1 MLMLYRYIPD
11 ALVALLLEHA
21 TALPLPDVS
30 FEGDAIFADP
40 TWSAEEWLREVH
52 PALPRMLDTQR
63 AQGGDAP
70 PMVRFLHVL
79 RFHFALFTLPCLL
92 PFSPIQINVY
102 FNLSSLMMSLFSY
115 FVRIFCYIF
124 FCFLSVCFF
133 FSDC

>member
-1 MLMLYRYIPD
+1 MMFFSRVVMLHRYIPD

-70 PMVRFLHVL
+70 PVVRFFA
-79 RFHFALFTLPCLL
+79 RFTFSFCTLAVTVCLDPL
-92 PFSPIQINVY
+92 PYSNQIIIAYV
-102 FNLSSLMMSLFSY
+102 SLLVMSLFSY
-115 FVRIFCYIF
+115 FAWSY
-124 FCFLSVCFF
+124 
-133 FSDC
+133 